1 MKHPLGGQG
10 IGDQETEILLS
21 RLEKAQIDIINEFD
35 NISKNNGFRNDVAQA
50 IGAVR
55 PSALIQVFP
64 EIGVVIPKGSLS
76 FGTGQTSDQSFDELA
91 TVYVVG
97 TFEAE
102 TATNSDSPEFQLA
115 TESLIQDFAAVW
127 ANITTKNILTRK
139 STGRSHHLDARSL
152 HRSTLAISRTEAQW
166 NCLSKYHSTHKT
178 RRSYDHRDH

>member
-1 MKHPLGGQG
+1 MSDPLGSQG

-55 PSALIQVFP
+55 PSALIQSFP

-127 ANITTKNILTRK
+127 ANITTKYINAEEHWSI
-139 STGRSHHLDARSL
+139 ASL
-152 HRSTLAISRTEAQW
+152 GCTITPSVDFGDKPNRGTVELSFQISLNAQDP
-166 NCLSKYHSTHKT
+166 TFT
-178 RRSYDHRDH
+178 